1 MKPNHTKG
9 PWTFIHGNLSN
20 GMENDHFAGDIR
32 LTDDLQWSIAAVW
45 NDCGEKE
52 EVEANALLIEAAPK
66 LLDACIS
73 TLQSLDQMVLDST
86 MRGFYIVLK
95 DAVKAAGVDFDTL
108 SE

>member
-1 MKPNHTKG
+1 MKTSHTPGTWHAHDGQIYPEETGKTLALI
-9 PWTFIHGNLSN
+9 PYFDA
-20 GMENDHFAGDIR
+20 EN
-32 LTDDLQWSIAAVW
+32 
-45 NDCGEKE
+45 KE
-52 EVEANALLIEAAPK
+52 QEANAKLIAAAPE